1 MRLLFWDLQQGM
13 NWLRTK
19 KNDYALINSVYIY
32 IQMTTPF
39 VNSVHT
45 NDYALVNSVHT
56 NDYALVSS
64 VHTNDYALVNSVHTN
79 DYALV
84 SSVHTNDYS
93 FVNSVHTNDY
103 AFVNSVH
110 TNDYAL
116 VSSVHTND
124 YAFVNSVHTT
134 IFLIL
139 VLHNNT
145 VQSIPQRSRYWHPR
159 EVRMKGTQEKKENT
173 KFKMVSE
180 REDKET

>member
-1 MRLLFWDLQQGM
+1 MHATVLPTELIKNVSGWDCCFGTCNKEWTDWEQKRMTMPLSI
-13 NWLRTK
+13 L
-19 KNDYALINSVYIY
+19 YIY

-64 VHTNDYALVNSVHTN
+64 VHTNDYA
-79 DYALV
+79 
-84 SSVHTNDYS
+84 